1 VFLRNAVK
9 EKLKLIATQLLSILE
24 ILGDSS
30 EAMNIARSTG
40 VLASNVISEI
50 LQSDSEAFSWNKRL
64 APRIISVLQQ
74 SVQLTDSIELSTN
87 IGSTTAPF
95 DQALT
100 SANRGQLTTQLI
112 GKQISSKEALNDVLL
127 KLVQDIDPLVQSASL
142 YALQQ
147 SDPTIAFQQAQQLL
161 DSKQNKDWLLQ
172 ETAEKILGINHNQ
185 TQGEKVPTLI
195 TQIRVMGKTQ
205 TRTFQQATI
214 QVGRGHDNDIVIL
227 DNRVSREHAIFYL
240 DDKGVSV
247 KDLDS
252 SNGLRIGK
260 EYIQNQQ
267 KQLKSGDFVRFS
279 SGDDLVIH
287 IQWELRPVQAHTV
300 TESVPTLLKLFWIY
314 NSGFFKQLNAKA
326 LVELARNASVRVY
339 RPQEEICKIG
349 TLARELI
356 IMVDGEAT
364 VSPTDANQPQTI
376 LSGQTIGE
384 LEVLTH
390 SNYAATVMAGGVSTK
405 VLAIGAQDFE
415 RMLST
420 DPLLARNL
428 LEVVTHRLQQNLG
441 QAYMTQI

>member
-1 VFLRNAVK
+1 
-9 EKLKLIATQLLSILE
+9 
-24 ILGDSS
+24 
-30 EAMNIARSTG
+30 
-40 VLASNVISEI
+40 
-50 LQSDSEAFSWNKRL
+50 
-64 APRIISVLQQ
+64 
-74 SVQLTDSIELSTN
+74 
-87 IGSTTAPF
+87 
-95 DQALT
+95 
-100 SANRGQLTTQLI
+100 
-112 GKQISSKEALNDVLL
+112 
-127 KLVQDIDPLVQSASL
+127 
-142 YALQQ
+142 
-147 SDPTIAFQQAQQLL
+147 
-161 DSKQNKDWLLQ
+161 
-172 ETAEKILGINHNQ
+172 
-185 TQGEKVPTLI
+185 
-195 TQIRVMGKTQ
+195 MGKTQ
-205 TRTFQQATI
+205 TRMFQQATI

-240 DDKGVSV
+240 DGKGVSV

-314 NSGFFKQLNAKA
+314 NSGFFKELNAKA

-349 TLARELI
+349 ALARELI